1 VPPARPPLT
10 PELRRRLQ
18 LPETAPTPFRWSF
31 AALVV
36 GLACAPLVLA
46 GYRLLPLGIAAIG
59 LGGLPLLRWIERR
72 DAVDRERVYT
82 DGVAVSGEV
91 LAVEPA
97 GQGGQDHLVQVRF
110 EAGGKQIDASVRG
123 CTLARRGLS
132 PGDRVT
138 VLHLPSEPR
147 RCLVL
152 DLQQRAATRGD
163 DA

>member
-1 VPPARPPLT
+1 MLSVRPPLT

-18 LPETAPTPFRWSF
+18 LPEAKVAPFRWSF

-36 GLACAPLVLA
+36 GLAGAPLVLA
-46 GYRLLPLGIAAIG
+46 GYRLLPLGIAAVG

-82 DGVAVSGEV
+82 DGVAVTGEV

-97 GQGGQDHLVQVRF
+97 GQGGKDHLVQVRF
-110 EAGGKQIDASVRG
+110 EAGGKEIEASVRG
-123 CTLARRGLS
+123 CALARRGLS
-132 PGDRVT
+132 PGDLVT
-138 VLHLPSEPR
+138 VLHLPKEPR

-152 DLQQRAATRGD
+152 DLQQRAATRAGD
-163 DA
+163 A

>member
-1 VPPARPPLT
+1 LT
-10 PELRRRLQ
+10 PELRRRLA
-18 LPETAPTPFRWSF
+18 LPETTAPPFRWAF

-36 GLACAPLVLA
+36 GLASVPLVLA
-46 GYRLLPLGIAAIG
+46 GYRLLPLGIAAVG

-82 DGVAVSGEV
+82 DGVAVTGEV

-97 GQGGQDHLVQVRF
+97 GQGRQDHLVQVRF
-110 EAGGKQIDASVRG
+110 EAGGKEIDASVRG
-123 CTLARRGLS
+123 CALARRGLS

-138 VLHLPSEPR
+138 VLHLPAEPR

-152 DLQQRAATRGD
+152 DLQQRAAARGED
-163 DA
+163 P